1 MNIPY
6 SCSGILIKEPV
17 LKYTDN
23 GKAVCNMVIK
33 VTEKTVQ
40 GTLFPLTV
48 WQGLAENCTES
59 LSKGDKIIVIGLI
72 KSNVWEDKHRQKRE
86 TKYIQAFTV
95 GIDLKD
101 TKVQIIG
108 KIKSEEET
116 EENNMGRNK

>member
-1 MNIPY
+1 
-6 SCSGILIKEPV
+6 
-17 LKYTDN
+17 
-23 GKAVCNMVIK
+23 MVIK

-40 GTLFPLTV
+40 GTLFPVTV
-48 WQGLAENCTES
+48 WEGLAENCTES

-72 KSNVWEDKHRQKRE
+72 KSNVWEDKHGQKRE

-108 KIKSEEET
+108 KIKSEEEI

>member
-6 SCSGILIKEPV
+6 CCSGVLIKNPE

-40 GTLFPLTV
+40 GTLFPVTV
-48 WQGLAENCTES
+48 WEGLAENCTES

-72 KSNVWEDKHRQKRE
+72 KSNVWEDKHGQKRE

-101 TKVQIIG
+101 SKVQITG
-108 KIKSEEET
+108 KIKSEEEI